1 MSKCDLGYDSLYGR
15 NRYIKVCSMF
25 SIVLS
30 FFKETCEEYGVFAWM
45 LVLKERFY
53 YFDFAFFAVTDP

>member
-1 MSKCDLGYDSLYGR
+1 
-15 NRYIKVCSMF
+15 MF

-53 YFDFAFFAVTDP
+53 YFDFAFFAVADP